1 VGKYWTQLA
10 KLINARKQEERV
22 VVLLAFIATLVYAGL
37 YMVIEPLQLKQADAA
52 RRIAVTRAQVLEE
65 ESQQAQIRATYNTDP
80 DSFARERQQELLASV
95 AEADLELDRLYGQ
108 LIDPREM
115 SLMLTRILQR
125 ETTLELISLNN
136 TPSELLLSSAISEE
150 VEAGLQSSV
159 ELYRHGL
166 QMVFEGTYLD
176 TIRYLQSLEALEN
189 NFFWETLEYSV
200 QAYPK
205 ARITLDIYTLSTQ
218 RGWIG
223 V

>member
-1 VGKYWTQLA
+1 MGNYWGNLA

-22 VVLLAFIATLVYAGL
+22 VVLLALIATLIYVGL
-37 YMVIEPLQLKQADAA
+37 FLVIEPLQFRQADAA
-52 RRIAVTRAQVLEE
+52 RRITVTGTQILEE
-65 ESQQAQIRATYNTDP
+65 ESQQAQIKATYNSDP
-80 DSFARERQQELLASV
+80 DSFARARQQELLSSV
-95 AEADLELDRLYGQ
+95 AEADLELNRLYGQ

-115 SLMLTRILQR
+115 SLMLTLILQS

-136 TPSELLLSSAISEE
+136 MPSELLLSSAISEE
-150 VEAGLQSSV
+150 AEAGRKSSV

-176 TIRYLQSLEALEN
+176 TIRYLQSLEELEN

-200 QAYPK
+200 LAYPK